1 MVAGPRVVG
10 DGAIR
15 GKENKFFFVCGMS
28 AFVVMK
34 NFTPPKKKNDNK

>member
-1 MVAGPRVVG
+1 MADGPRVVG
-10 DGAIR
+10 DGATR

-34 NFTPPKKKNDNK
+34 ILPLPKKNDNK